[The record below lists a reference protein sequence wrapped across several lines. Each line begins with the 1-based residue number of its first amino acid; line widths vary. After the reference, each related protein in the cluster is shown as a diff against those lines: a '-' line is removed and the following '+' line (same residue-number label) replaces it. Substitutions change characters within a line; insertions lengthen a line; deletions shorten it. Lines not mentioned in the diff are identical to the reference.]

1 MKSSIRYL
9 LVFVCCIFVGGH
21 RIYSEYSLIKISTLV
36 WEPYVGPDLPGGG
49 IVTEITQRAFDLAGY
64 DSTVDYLPWQQAQE
78 DALDG
83 KYDAILPAYYSEE
96 RAQLYWI
103 SEPVL
108 ASPVVLCARTGTVTS
123 FWLLSDLKPYKI
135 GIARGYVNA
144 TEFDQADYL
153 NKIVG
158 ETDYENMKDLINGK
172 LDLVCIDKMVCSHM
186 IKSNSEILGAMDDY
200 IFLTP
205 RLEMR
210 DIYVMFPR
218 VIETSKSRMKAFNQ
232 ALRKM
237 RDSGEIDQILEKH
250 GFK

>member
-1 MKSSIRYL
+1 MRYL
-9 LVFVCCIFVGGH
+9 FVVVCFIFLWGH
-21 RIYSEYSLIKISTLV
+21 AADAKDSLIKISTLL

-49 IVTEITQRAFDLAGY
+49 IVTEITQRALDLAGY

-123 FWLLSDLKPYKI
+123 FWLLSDLTPYRI
-135 GIARGYVNA
+135 GVARGYVNA

-158 ETDYENMKDLINGK
+158 ETDFDNMKDLKCGK
-172 LDLVCIDKMVCSHM
+172 LDFVCIDKMVCTHM
-186 IKSNSEILGAMDDY
+186 IKSNSDVLGSMNDY
-200 IFLTP
+200 VFLTP

-218 VIETSKSRMKAFNQ
+218 MTEESQPRMKAFNR
-232 ALRKM
+232 ALQKM
-237 RDSGEIDQILEKH
+237 RKNGEIDLILEKH